1 VVREVDVIED
11 PSAAAVALDPVRAR
25 LLAVLGAAPAS
36 AARVAARLGLVRQ
49 KVNYH
54 LRTLEAHGLVTGDLS
69 FYAFADDDR
78 SGVHLQGFL
87 FSDRAPAYV
96 EREQPRWQTW
106 LDGVAADV
114 ASSTNF
120 SR

>member
-1 VVREVDVIED
+1 VVRDVDVIED
-11 PSAAAVALDPVRAR
+11 PSAA
-25 LLAVLGAAPAS
+25 
-36 AARVAARLGLVRQ
+36 
-49 KVNYH
+49 
-54 LRTLEAHGLVTGDLS
+54 
-69 FYAFADDDR
+69 
-78 SGVHLQGFL
+78 GVPLQGFL